1 NELKRPKPFTPI
13 FDRIEAGTFMVA
25 AAITNSKITI
35 NGVNEEHLM
44 PTLEKLKEIGVQ
56 CTITGEKMFVD
67 GTLRKNSVDI
77 KTMPY
82 PGFPTDMQPQI
93 MALLSLT
100 KGVSVITETVFENR
114 FMHVGE
120 LGRLGANIKIDGRVA
135 IVDGVSNLTGC
146 EVKATDLRAGA
157 AMILAGLAA
166 NGQTEIGD
174 IYHIDR
180 GYTNIEEKFRNLGAD
195 IYRVHR

>member
-1 NELKRPKPFTPI
+1 
-13 FDRIEAGTFMVA
+13 M
-25 AAITNSKITI
+25 
-35 NGVNEEHLM
+35 
-44 PTLEKLKEIGVQ
+44 
-56 CTITGEKMFVD
+56 
-67 GTLRKNSVDI
+67 
-77 KTMPY
+77 
-82 PGFPTDMQPQI
+82 
-93 MALLSLT
+93 SLT